1 MNVQRRNNVA
11 IQGEGRETL
20 LFAHGF
26 GCDQSMWRLVAPHFA
41 KAAKVVLFDHVGAG
55 GSDASGYDRV
65 KYASLAGYAQ
75 DVIDICDSQG
85 LSGVSFVG
93 HSVSAM
99 IGVLAAVRRPDL
111 FARLILICPSP
122 RYANDT
128 AYVGGFAE
136 RDLEELLDLLDK
148 NQLDWSEML
157 APAVVSDDG
166 FQAEWRASVCR
177 IDPVI
182 AKDFARATFMS
193 DHRDDCRAVA
203 TPTLLIECSDDAL
216 APPQVG
222 AFVHAAIVGSRRV
235 VLQATGH
242 SPHLTSPA
250 GVIDAI
256 SAFMAL
262 GPDDDRALERS
273 HAFDVA

>member
-1 MNVQRRNNVA
+1 MDVQHRNNVT

-26 GCDQSMWRLVAPHFA
+26 GCDQSMWRLVAPRFA
-41 KAAKVVLFDHVGAG
+41 SGAKVVLFDHVGAG
-55 GSDASGYDRV
+55 RSDASGYDRA
-65 KYASLAGYAQ
+65 KYLTLAGYAQ

-85 LSGVSFVG
+85 LSAVSFVG

-122 RYANDT
+122 RYANDE

-136 RDLEELLDLLDK
+136 RDLEDLLDLLAK

-157 APAVVSDDG
+157 APAVVTSEQ
-166 FQAEWRASVCR
+166 FQTEWRESVCR
-177 IDPVI
+177 LDPEI
-182 AKDFARATFMS
+182 AQDFARATFLS
-193 DHRDDCRAVA
+193 DHRDDCSAVS

-235 VLQATGH
+235 VLKATGH

-256 SAFMAL
+256 AAFMA
-262 GPDDDRALERS
+262 GAR
-273 HAFDVA
+273 HVA

>member
-1 MNVQRRNNVA
+1 MDVQHRNNVTV
-11 IQGEGRETL
+11 QGEGGETF

-26 GCDQSMWRLVAPHFA
+26 GCDQSMWRLVAPHFSA
-41 KAAKVVLFDHVGAG
+41 DAKVVLFDQVGAG
-55 GSDASGYDRV
+55 HSDASGYDRA
-65 KYASLAGYAQ
+65 KYVTLAGYAQ

-85 LSGVSFVG
+85 LRAVSFVG
-93 HSVSAM
+93 HSVSTM

-122 RYANDT
+122 RYANDEG
-128 AYVGGFAE
+128 YVGGFAE

-148 NQLDWSEML
+148 NQLDWSLML
-157 APAVVSDDG
+157 APSVVSDEA

-193 DHRDDCRAVA
+193 DHRGDCQAVA
-203 TPTLLIECSDDAL
+203 TPTLLIECSDDVL

-222 AFVHAAIVGSRRV
+222 AFVHAAIAGSRRV
-235 VLQATGH
+235 VLRATGH

-250 GVIDAI
+250 AVIDTIA
-256 SAFMAL
+256 AFMAET
-262 GPDDDRALERS
+262 R
-273 HAFDVA
+273 HVA

>member
-1 MNVQRRNNVA
+1 MNVQHRNNVTL
-11 IQGEGRETL
+11 QGEGRETL
-20 LFAHGF
+20 MFAHGF

-41 KAAKVVLFDHVGAG
+41 AEAKVVLFDHVGAG
-55 GSDASGYDRV
+55 DSDASAYDRS

-75 DVIDICDSQG
+75 DVIDICESQG
-85 LSGVSFVG
+85 LADVSFVG

-122 RYANDT
+122 RYANDG

-136 RDLEELLDLLDK
+136 QDLEDLLDLLAK

-157 APAVVSDDG
+157 APAVVADDT

-177 IDPVI
+177 VEPAI
-182 AKDFARATFMS
+182 AQDFARATFLS
-193 DHRDDCRAVA
+193 DHRQDCRAVT

-216 APPQVG
+216 APPEVG
-222 AFVHAAIVGSRRV
+222 AFLNATIAGSRRV
-235 VLQATGH
+235 VLQAIGH
-242 SPHLTSPA
+242 SPHLTAPS
-250 GVIDAI
+250 GVIAAI
-256 SAFMAL
+256 AGFVGVRQGRPEAPVT
-262 GPDDDRALERS
+262 GAP
-273 HAFDVA
+273 HVA